1 MSGFKVNAYTLMEV
15 TLAMLLSAISIT
27 ICYTAYGLIGNYYK
41 TFGRRNESADVVL
54 SLRHVLEKDFL
65 NGKYVLHGE
74 EGIEIVS
81 DSSKID
87 YKFRDGCITREI
99 NMLHVDTF
107 EVAPSHFV
115 SFFEGR
121 EAVQADT
128 LDEIRFV
135 IQLDSTV
142 SVPLGFHKKYS
153 AHDLFR

>member
-1 MSGFKVNAYTLMEV
+1 MRGFRINAYTLMEV

-27 ICYTAYGLIGNYYK
+27 VCYTAYGLVANYYK
-41 TFGRRNESADVVL
+41 TFARRNESADVVL

-81 DSSKID
+81 DSSKIG
-87 YKFRDGCITREI
+87 YKFRGGCITREI
-99 NMLHVDTF
+99 NLLHVDTF
-107 EVAPSHFV
+107 KVAPSHFV

-121 EAVQADT
+121 EAVKADT

>member
-1 MSGFKVNAYTLMEV
+1 MRGFKVYAYTLMEV
-15 TLAMLLSAISIT
+15 TLAMLLSAIAIT
-27 ICYTAYGLIGNYYK
+27 VCYTAYGLIGNYYK
-41 TFGRRNESADVVL
+41 TFGRQNESADVVL

-65 NGKYVLHGE
+65 NGKYILYGE

-81 DSSKID
+81 DSSKVD
-87 YKFRDGCITREI
+87 YKFRGGCITREI
-99 NMLHVDTF
+99 NRLHVDTF
-107 EVAPSHFV
+107 KVAPSHFV

-121 EAVQADT
+121 EAVQSDT

-135 IQLDSTV
+135 IQLDSMV